1 MATIKDAIRICKR
14 IMLTN
19 LLSNDYSIAATPL
32 LSGKHGI
39 GKSQVAKHIARDLGG
54 TVMVIEG
61 GTLKEGEITG
71 IPYQCKSEN
80 SDIEFRFLPYYIVQ
94 RIQKAEQFLHHAQE
108 SSNTLQRILDGE
120 ENKYAA
126 ADLTFE
132 EKVELIQ
139 SGQVAPVILF
149 FDEINRT
156 DMAVFRELMNI
167 ILTRTVN
174 GYRFPWWV
182 FIIAAMNPSTQT
194 SMYATNEM
202 DPAQL
207 DRFIKIKVHED
218 ANEWAAFAV
227 EHHFERALVEFITGA
242 PGALSPKDK
251 LLEDD
256 EAPLPSPRGWHM
268 VDLIL
273 KGRDRLDPFFSPEE
287 RQKKEQD
294 IRAIISAKVGGD
306 ASAMFYSSLSDPTK
320 LVLAEE
326 IFCDGTDE
334 IPQELRIRIKRQ
346 STAKSAI
353 TSKSIVT
360 FLKDHVDQIKK
371 DPAEMKRIQKK
382 LVLYIGLL
390 DMSGILMVSQLL
402 VNSETPAGT
411 ALYDY
416 FYDVFDDDLI
426 ELLQQ
431 NNMNDALVRGK
442 L

>member
-1 MATIKDAIRICKR
+1 MASIKDAIRLCKR

-19 LLSNDYSIAATPL
+19 LLTNDYSIAVTPL

-39 GKSQVAKHIARDLGG
+39 GKSQVAKSIAKDLDG
-54 TVMVIEG
+54 TVMIIEG

-71 IPYQCKSEN
+71 IPYQCKNEVGE
-80 SDIEFRFLPYYIVQ
+80 IEFRFLPYYIVQ
-94 RIQKAEQFLHHAQE
+94 RIQKAEQFLHRE
-108 SSNTLQRILDGE
+108 KSKETDLDSILYGE
-120 ENKYAA
+120 ENRFSDC
-126 ADLTFE
+126 DLSFE
-132 EKVELIQ
+132 QKVELIR
-139 SGQVAPVILF
+139 SKKIKPVILF

-182 FIIAAMNPSTQT
+182 FIIAAMNPSTQS

-218 ANEWAAFAV
+218 SNEWAEFAV
-227 EHHFERALVEFITGA
+227 ANHFERSIVEFISST

-256 EAPLPSPRGWHM
+256 EKPLPSPRGWHM

-273 KGRDRLDPFFSPEE
+273 KGKDKLDVFFSGEE
-287 RQKKEQD
+287 RRQKAKD
-294 IRAIISAKVGGD
+294 IRSIISAKVGAD
-306 ASAMFYSSLSDPTK
+306 AGAMFYSSLSDPTR
-320 LVLAEE
+320 LVLADE
-326 IFCDGTDE
+326 IFCDTSDD
-334 IPQELRIRIKRQ
+334 IPQEIRLRIKQQ
-346 STAKSAI
+346 STAKNAI

-360 FLKDHVDQIKK
+360 FLKDN
-371 DPAEMKRIQKK
+371 AEQLKNDEAAMKRTQKK
-382 LVLYIGLL
+382 IVVYIGLL
-390 DMSGILMVSQLL
+390 DMSSILMFSQSL
-402 VNSETPAGT
+402 VNAETTSGKP
-411 ALYDY
+411 LYDY
-416 FYDVFDDDLI
+416 FYDVFDDDLL

-431 NNMNDALVRGK
+431 NNMNDALVRGEI
-442 L
+442 

>member
-1 MATIKDAIRICKR
+1 MASIQDAIRMCKR

-19 LLSNDYSIAATPL
+19 LLTNDYSIAVTPL

-39 GKSQVAKHIARDLGG
+39 GKSQVAKNIAQELGG

-71 IPYQCKSEN
+71 IPYQCKN
-80 SDIEFRFLPYYIVQ
+80 DNGDMEFRFLPYYVVQ
-94 RIQKAEQFLHHAQE
+94 RIQKAEQFLNRENLKAE
-108 SSNTLQRILDGE
+108 SLDSILAGE
-120 ENKYAA
+120 ENKYSVD
-126 ADLTFE
+126 DLTFE
-132 EKVELIQ
+132 QKVEQIK
-139 SGQVAPVILF
+139 SGRIKPVILF

-156 DMAVFRELMNI
+156 DMTVFRELMNI

-182 FIIAAMNPSTQT
+182 FIIAAMNPSTQS

-207 DRFIKIKVHED
+207 DRFIKIKVQEN

-227 EHHFERALVEFITGA
+227 EHRFERSLVEFISGT

-256 EAPLPSPRGWHM
+256 EKPMPSPRGWHM

-273 KGRDRLDPFFSPEE
+273 KGRDKLDVFFSSEE
-287 RQKKEQD
+287 RKQKEQD

-306 ASAMFYSSLSDPTK
+306 ASAMFYSSLNDPTR

-326 IFCDGTDE
+326 IFGDETDE
-334 IPQELRIRIKRQ
+334 IPQELRTRIKRQ
-346 STAKSAI
+346 STAKNAI
-353 TSKSIVT
+353 TSKSIIT
-360 FLKDHVDQIKK
+360 YLKDHVDRIKR
-371 DPAEMKRIQKK
+371 DPVQTKRVQKK

-390 DMSGILMVSQLL
+390 DMSGILMFSQAL
-402 VNSETPAGT
+402 VNGESPAGT
-411 ALYDY
+411 ALYDC
-416 FYDVFDDDLI
+416 FYEVFDDDLM

>member
-1 MATIKDAIRICKR
+1 MASIKDAIRICKR

-19 LLSNDYSIAATPL
+19 LLTNDYSIALTPL

-39 GKSQVAKHIARDLGG
+39 GKSQVAKSIAKDING
-54 TVMVIEG
+54 TAMIIEG

-71 IPYQCKSEN
+71 IPYQCKNESGE
-80 SDIEFRFLPYYIVQ
+80 IEFRFLPYYIVQ
-94 RIQKAEQFLHHAQE
+94 RIQKAEKFLYKADKSVDELE
-108 SSNTLQRILDGE
+108 SILKGE
-120 ENKYAA
+120 ENKYSDD
-126 ADLTFE
+126 DLTFE
-132 EKVELIQ
+132 QKVELMK
-139 SGQVAPVILF
+139 SGKVKPVVLF

-218 ANEWAAFAV
+218 ANEWVTFAV
-227 EHHFERALVEFITGA
+227 ENHFERSIVEFISNT

-256 EAPLPSPRGWHM
+256 ERPLPSPRGWHM

-273 KGRDRLDPFFSPEE
+273 KGRSKLDVFCSAEE
-287 RQKKEQD
+287 RKQKDKD
-294 IRAIISAKVGGD
+294 IRAIISAKIGGETG
-306 ASAMFYSSLSDPTK
+306 AMYYSSLNDSNK
-320 LVLAEE
+320 LVLADE
-326 IFCDGTDE
+326 IFCDGLDD
-334 IPQELRIRIKRQ
+334 IAQDIRLRIKSQ
-346 STAKSAI
+346 STAKNAI
-353 TSKSIVT
+353 TSKSVIA
-360 FLKDHVDQIKK
+360 FLKDNATHIGADDEELQRV
-371 DPAEMKRIQKK
+371 QKK
-382 LVLYIGLL
+382 LAVYIGLL
-390 DMSGILMVSQLL
+390 DMSSILLFSQSLI
-402 VNSETPAGT
+402 NAETPAGT

-416 FYDVFDDDLI
+416 FFEIFDDELL
-426 ELLQQ
+426 ELLQR
-431 NNMNDALVRGK
+431 NNMNDAKVRGEI
-442 L
+442 

>member
-1 MATIKDAIRICKR
+1 MASIKDAIRICKR

-19 LLSNDYSIAATPL
+19 LLTNDYSIAVTPL

-39 GKSQVAKHIARDLGG
+39 GKSQVAKNIARDLNG

-71 IPYQCKSEN
+71 IPYQYKN
-80 SDIEFRFLPYYIVQ
+80 ARGDIEFRFLPYYVVQ
-94 RIQKAEQFLHHAQE
+94 RIQKAEQFL
-108 SSNTLQRILDGE
+108 SNKTTGACTLDDILNGE
-120 ENKYAA
+120 ENIHATC
-126 ADLTFE
+126 DLSFSQ
-132 EKVELIQ
+132 KVELIR
-139 SGQVAPVILF
+139 SGQIKPVILF

-156 DMAVFRELMNI
+156 DTAVFRELMNI

-218 ANEWAAFAV
+218 ASEWASFAV
-227 EHHFERALVEFITGA
+227 ENHFERSIVEFVSNT

-256 EAPLPSPRGWHM
+256 EKPMPSPRGWHM

-273 KGRDRLDPFFSPEE
+273 KSRDKLDVFFSSEE
-287 RQKKEQD
+287 CISKDKD
-294 IRAIISAKVGGD
+294 IKAIISAKVGGD

-320 LVLAEE
+320 LVLADD
-326 IFCDGTDE
+326 IFSEDNED
-334 IPQELRIRIKRQ
+334 IPQELRMRIKRQ
-346 STAKSAI
+346 STAKNAI
-353 TSKSIVT
+353 TSKSIIT
-360 FLKDHVDQIKK
+360 FLKDNAEQIGR
-371 DPAEMKRIQKK
+371 DSAAIKRTQKK
-382 LVLYIGLL
+382 IALYIGLL
-390 DMSGILMVSQLL
+390 DMSSILMFSQALI
-402 VNSETPAGT
+402 NTETPAGSS
-411 ALYDY
+411 LYDY
-416 FYDVFDDDLI
+416 FYEIFDDDLLD
-426 ELLQQ
+426 LLQQ
-431 NNMNDALVRGK
+431 NNMNDAMVRGE

>member
-1 MATIKDAIRICKR
+1 MASIKDAIRLCKR

-19 LLSNDYSIAATPL
+19 LLTNDYSIAVTPL

-39 GKSQVAKHIARDLGG
+39 GKSQVAKSIAKDLGG

-71 IPYQCKSEN
+71 IPYQCRNEAGE
-80 SDIEFRFLPYYIVQ
+80 IEFRFLPYYIVQ
-94 RIQKAEQFLHHAQE
+94 RIQKAEQFLYRDNSKKE
-108 SSNTLQRILDGE
+108 DLDSILNGE
-120 ENKYAA
+120 ENRFSDN
-126 ADLTFE
+126 DLSFE
-132 EKVELIQ
+132 QKVELVQ
-139 SGQVAPVILF
+139 SGKIKPVILF

-227 EHHFERALVEFITGA
+227 ENHFERSIVEFISST
-242 PGALSPKDK
+242 PGALSPRDK

-256 EAPLPSPRGWHM
+256 EKPMPSPRGWHM
-268 VDLIL
+268 VDLII
-273 KGRDRLDPFFSPEE
+273 KGKDRLDVFFSGED
-287 RQKKEQD
+287 RQQKAKD
-294 IRAIISAKVGGD
+294 IRSIISAKVGAD
-306 ASAMFYSSLSDPTK
+306 AGAMFYSSLSDPTR
-320 LVLAEE
+320 LVLADE
-326 IFCDGTDE
+326 IFCDTSDD
-334 IPQELRIRIKRQ
+334 IPQEIRLRIKHQ
-346 STAKSAI
+346 SAAKNAI
-353 TSKSIVT
+353 TSKSIIT
-360 FLKDHVDQIKK
+360 FLKDNAERLKK
-371 DPAEMKRIQKK
+371 DEVAMKRAQKK
-382 LVLYIGLL
+382 IVIYIGLL
-390 DMSGILMVSQLL
+390 DMSSILMFSQSL
-402 VNSETPAGT
+402 VNAETPAGT
-411 ALYDY
+411 SLYDY
-416 FYDVFDDDLI
+416 FYDVFDDDLL

-431 NNMNDALVRGK
+431 NNMNDALVRGEI
-442 L
+442 

>member
-1 MATIKDAIRICKR
+1 MASIKDAIRMCKR

-19 LLSNDYSIAATPL
+19 MLTNDYSIAVTPL

-39 GKSQVAKHIARDLGG
+39 GKSQVAKIIAKDLGG

-71 IPYQCKSEN
+71 IPYQYKNEN
-80 SDIEFRFLPYYIVQ
+80 GDVEFRFLPYYVVQ
-94 RIQKAEQFLHHAQE
+94 RIQKAEQFLC
-108 SSNTLQRILDGE
+108 SNNDMTDSLNNILNGE
-120 ENKYAA
+120 ENKYS
-126 ADLTFE
+126 ADDLSFE
-132 EKVELIQ
+132 EKTELIKT
-139 SGQVAPVILF
+139 GKVKPVILF

-156 DMAVFRELMNI
+156 DMPVFRELMNF

-174 GYRFPWWV
+174 GYRLPWWI

-218 ANEWAAFAV
+218 ATEWAAFAV
-227 EHHFERALVEFITGA
+227 EHHFENSLIDFISTT

-256 EAPLPSPRGWHM
+256 EVPTPSPRGWHM

-273 KGRDRLDPFFSPEE
+273 KGSDRLDDFFTADE
-287 RQKKEQD
+287 RRNKEKD

-306 ASAMFYSSLSDPTK
+306 ASAMFYSSLNDPAR
-320 LVLAEE
+320 LVLADE
-326 IFCDGTDE
+326 IFCDEADN
-334 IPQELRIRIKRQ
+334 ISQEVRLRIKQQ
-346 STAKSAI
+346 STAKNAI
-353 TSKSIVT
+353 TSKSIIT
-360 FLKDHVDQIKK
+360 FLKDYAERIKDDDK
-371 DPAEMKRIQKK
+371 EMQRIQKK
-382 LVLYIGLL
+382 ITVYMGLL
-390 DMSGILMVSQLL
+390 DMSSILMFSQSL
-402 VNSETPAGT
+402 VNTETPVGT
-411 ALYDY
+411 TLYDY
-416 FYDVFDDDLI
+416 FYEVFDDELL
-426 ELLQQ
+426 ELLQI
-431 NNMNDALVRGK
+431 NNMNDAIVRGE

>member
-1 MATIKDAIRICKR
+1 MASIKDAIRICKR

-19 LLSNDYSIAATPL
+19 LLTNDYSIAVTPL

-39 GKSQVAKHIARDLGG
+39 GKSQVAKSIAKNIKG

-71 IPYQCKSEN
+71 IPYQCKNESGE
-80 SDIEFRFLPYYIVQ
+80 IEFRFLPYYIVQ
-94 RIQKAEQFLHHAQE
+94 RIQKAEQFLYQADE
-108 SSNTLQRILDGE
+108 KTNSLDSILNGE
-120 ENKYAA
+120 ENKYSSN
-126 ADLTFE
+126 DLSYE
-132 EKVELIQ
+132 EKIKLMQ
-139 SGQVAPVILF
+139 TGQVKPVILF

-182 FIIAAMNPSTQT
+182 FIIAAMNPSTQS

-227 EHHFERALVEFITGA
+227 ENHFERSVVEFIANT

-256 EAPLPSPRGWHM
+256 EKPMPSPRGWHM

-273 KGRDRLDPFFSPEE
+273 KGRDKLDLFFSGEE
-287 RQKKEQD
+287 RRLKDKD

-306 ASAMFYSSLSDPTK
+306 AGAMFYSSLSDPIR
-320 LVLAEE
+320 LVLAGE
-326 IFCDGTDE
+326 IFCDDTDN
-334 IPQELRIRIKRQ
+334 ISQDVRLRVKQQ
-346 STAKSAI
+346 STAKNAI
-353 TSKSIVT
+353 TSKSIIT
-360 FLKDHVDQIKK
+360 FLKDNAERIKK
-371 DPAEMKRIQKK
+371 DDSAIKRIQQK
-382 LVLYIGLL
+382 LAVYIGLL
-390 DMSGILMVSQLL
+390 DMSSILMFSQSL
-402 VNSETPAGT
+402 VNAETPAGT
-411 ALYDY
+411 SLYDY
-416 FYDVFDDDLI
+416 FYEVFDDDIL
-426 ELLQQ
+426 ELLQR
-431 NNMNDALVRGK
+431 NNMNEALVRGD

>member
-1 MATIKDAIRICKR
+1 MASIKDAIRMCKR

-19 LLSNDYSIAATPL
+19 LLTNDYSIAVTPL

-39 GKSQVAKHIARDLGG
+39 GKSQVAKSIAKDLGG
-54 TVMVIEG
+54 AVMVIEG

-71 IPYQCKSEN
+71 IPYQCKNEN
-80 SDIEFRFLPYYIVQ
+80 GDIEFRFLPYYIIQ
-94 RIQKAEQFLHHAQE
+94 RIQKAEQFLYQANGKTDSLE
-108 SSNTLQRILDGE
+108 SILDGE
-120 ENKYAA
+120 ENKYSAT
-126 ADLTFE
+126 DLSFE
-132 EKVELIQ
+132 QKMGLIH
-139 SGQVAPVILF
+139 SGQVKPVILF

-227 EHHFERALVEFITGA
+227 EHHFERSLVEFISNT

-256 EAPLPSPRGWHM
+256 ENPMPSPRGWHM

-273 KGRDRLDPFFSPEE
+273 KGRDKLDRFFSAEE
-287 RQKKEQD
+287 RRNKEKD

-306 ASAMFYSSLSDPTK
+306 AGAMFYSSLSDSTR
-320 LVLAEE
+320 LVLADE
-326 IFCDGTDE
+326 IFSDETDD
-334 IPQELRIRIKRQ
+334 ISQEVRFKVKQQ
-346 STAKSAI
+346 STAKNAI
-353 TSKSIVT
+353 TSKSVIT
-360 FLKDHVDQIKK
+360 FLKENAARIKK
-371 DPAEMKRIQKK
+371 DDVTMQQIQKK
-382 LVLYIGLL
+382 LAVYIGLL
-390 DMSGILMVSQLL
+390 DMSSILMFSQAL
-402 VNSETPAGT
+402 VNTETPVGT
-411 ALYDY
+411 SLYDY
-416 FYDVFDDDLI
+416 FYELFDDDLLD
-426 ELLQQ
+426 LLQR
-431 NNMNDALVRGK
+431 NNMNDALVRGE